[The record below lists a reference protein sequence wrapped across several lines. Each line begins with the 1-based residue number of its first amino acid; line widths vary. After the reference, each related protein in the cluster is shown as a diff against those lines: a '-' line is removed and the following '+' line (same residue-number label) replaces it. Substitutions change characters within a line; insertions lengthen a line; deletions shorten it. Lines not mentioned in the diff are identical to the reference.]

1 MGERGRDKYLVGGV
15 YCEGIFQGK
24 PGVGVGMSKSYVG
37 RRSPSVTR
45 TFYLQKTFSTEHK
58 NLPII
63 EL

>member
-1 MGERGRDKYLVGGV
+1 MRGFFKVSQVWGW
-15 YCEGIFQGK
+15 
-24 PGVGVGMSKSYVG
+24 GMSKSYVG